1 MRVSKL
7 FMSTQREVPSDAE
20 IVSHQLMLRAGLMR
34 KAAAG
39 IYSYMP
45 FLGNQA
51 YQYKPVSSKKPD
63 FNLIDGKY
71 KNIDEFSLEEVY
83 SILKDTLNYNNAS
96 FSTIK
101 NDITNFNLIKI
112 WIEKLC

>member
-45 FLGNQA
+45 ILMGF
-51 YQYKPVSSKKPD
+51 KSKKTD
-63 FNLIDGKY
+63 KKSI
-71 KNIDEFSLEEVY
+71 SLKHI
-83 SILKDTLNYNNAS
+83 STRLN
-96 FSTIK
+96 
-101 NDITNFNLIKI
+101 
-112 WIEKLC
+112 